1 MAESKMPKRLGPYEI
16 GRRLGKGGM
25 GEVFFATHTLLGR
38 PVAIKRFAPERS
50 RSGPEEMAERFVREG
65 KALAELS
72 HQHIVGI
79 HDLVATEDAMYMIL
93 DYVDGAD
100 VASLLDE
107 GGALSVEVA
116 AIIALKVAEALQC
129 AHYHR
134 IIHRDIKGG
143 NVMISRS
150 GEVKLM
156 DFGVALDE
164 RLDAMTETGLV
175 VGTPMYVAPEV
186 ISGEPATE
194 RSDLYALGVL
204 LYAMLSGKRPFE
216 HARNQAHMFQLI
228 IAGKAKPLGRVAKN
242 VPRALRA
249 IVERLLHRKSV
260 KRFSSAAEV
269 RQALEIFLASQQVW
283 ANHEERLVAFMR
295 ERGHLTAQEAEAW
308 LEEKSDKFSIPMD
321 APPTR
326 ARWRWRWRLVG
337 ALVLAMTLTGV
348 VSYFYTGWLGATGP
362 TVNDE
367 GQPPPAPA
375 SDRPAPARR
384 R

>member
-1 MAESKMPKRLGPYEI
+1 MAAGRQMPKKLAAYEV
-16 GRRLGKGGM
+16 GRRLGRGGM

-50 RSGPEEMAERFVREG
+50 RSGPEEMAERFIREG

-79 HDLVATEDAMYMIL
+79 HDLISTEDAMYMVL

-107 GGALSVEVA
+107 GGAFPIEVA
-116 AIIALKVAEALQC
+116 AVVALKVAEALQC

-164 RLDAMTETGLV
+164 RLDAMTQTGLV

-204 LYAMLSGKRPFE
+204 LYSMLSGKRPYE
-216 HARNQAHMFQLI
+216 HAKNQEHMFQLI
-228 IAGKAKPLGRVAKN
+228 LSGQSRPLARVAGH

-249 IVERLLHRKSV
+249 IVDRLLHRKIE
-260 KRFSSAAEV
+260 KRYGSAGRGSTGPRNLFGFPTRMGQPRSAAGGV
-269 RQALEIFLASQQVW
+269 HAAARSSHRAGSRV
-283 ANHEERLVAFMR
+283 VA
-295 ERGHLTAQEAEAW
+295 RG
-308 LEEKSDKFSIPMD
+308 
-321 APPTR
+321 R
-326 ARWRWRWRLVG
+326 
-337 ALVLAMTLTGV
+337 
-348 VSYFYTGWLGATGP
+348 
-362 TVNDE
+362 
-367 GQPPPAPA
+367 
-375 SDRPAPARR
+375 
-384 R
+384 